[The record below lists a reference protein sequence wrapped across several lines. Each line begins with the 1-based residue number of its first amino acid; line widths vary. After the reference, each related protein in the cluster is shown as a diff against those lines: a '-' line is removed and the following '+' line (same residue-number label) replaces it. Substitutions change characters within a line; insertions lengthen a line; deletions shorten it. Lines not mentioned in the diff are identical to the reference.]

1 MADLIVNLMNPTL
14 RNVLVILGFAL
25 LVYIFWFF
33 RSIVAY
39 VLIAGV
45 ISLVGRPVVDFL
57 NGIHFRKLKFPRF
70 LSALITLALIWGLI
84 VLFFAIFIPLISTQ
98 IETLSKIDAK
108 AVVNLASEQLE
119 KLEKLFRMVNRDL
132 PADMSV
138 FDFAAQRVSEVLSI
152 SFIQDF
158 MGSLAGILGNILVA
172 AFSISFIAFFFL
184 KDEGLF
190 YDSLMVLIPE
200 KYEDKVKRAL
210 TSIKRLLIRYFVGI
224 IIEST
229 AVMIIVTVGM
239 TIVGMSFQQALVMGL
254 IVGVLNVI
262 PYVGPWIGGAIVV
275 VMGIATSLT
284 AGGLPDIGML
294 IVYMCIVIASA
305 QLIDNNILQPMIYSR
320 SVSAHPLEVFVVIL
334 AAGNFAGIPGMI
346 LAIPAYTVLRVLAR
360 EFFYNFST
368 VQKITSGLD
377 EEFKDESDDKVF
389 SDSE

>member
-1 MADLIVNLMNPTL
+1 MNTTL

-57 NGIHFRKLKFPRF
+57 NSIHFRKLRFPRF
-70 LSALITLALIWGLI
+70 LSALVTLALIWGLI
-84 VLFFAIFIPLISTQ
+84 ILFFAIFIPLISTQ
-98 IETLSKIDAK
+98 IDTLSKIDARSIVSI
-108 AVVNLASEQLE
+108 ASGQLA
-119 KLEKLFRMVNRDL
+119 KLEKLFRMVNHDL

-138 FDFAAQRVSEVLSI
+138 IDFAAKRVSEVLNI
-152 SFIQDF
+152 TFIQDF
-158 MGSLAGILGNILVA
+158 MGSVVGILGNILIA

-190 YDSLMVLIPE
+190 YESLMLLIPE
-200 KYEDKVKRAL
+200 KYDDKVKRAI

-224 IIEST
+224 MIEST
-229 AVMIIVTVGM
+229 AVMVIVTVGM
-239 TIVGMSFQQALVMGL
+239 TIVGMSFQQSLVMGL

-284 AGGLPDIGML
+284 VGGLPDVVML
-294 IVYMCIVIASA
+294 IVYMCIVIAVA
-305 QLIDNNILQPMIYSR
+305 QM
-320 SVSAHPLEVFVVIL
+320 
-334 AAGNFAGIPGMI
+334 
-346 LAIPAYTVLRVLAR
+346 
-360 EFFYNFST
+360 
-368 VQKITSGLD
+368 
-377 EEFKDESDDKVF
+377 
-389 SDSE
+389 

>member
-1 MADLIVNLMNPTL
+1 MNTTL
-14 RNVLVILGFAL
+14 RNVLVIIGFAL
-25 LVYIFWFF
+25 VVYLFWFF

-45 ISLVGRPVVDFL
+45 ISLVGRPIVDLL
-57 NGIHFRKLKFPRF
+57 NSIHFRKLKFPKF
-70 LSALITLALIWGLI
+70 LSALITLTLVWGLI
-84 VLFFAIFIPLISTQ
+84 VLFFAIFIPLISAQ
-98 IETLSKIDAK
+98 IDTLSKIDSRAI
-108 AVVNLASEQLE
+108 VGLAEGQLD
-119 KLEKLFRMVNRDL
+119 KLEKLFRMANHDL

-138 FDFAAQRVSEVLSI
+138 YDFAAKRVSEALNI

-158 MGSLAGILGNILVA
+158 MSSAVGTLGNVLVA

-190 YDSLMVLIPE
+190 YGSLMVLIPE
-200 KYEDKVKRAL
+200 KYEDKVRRAL
-210 TSIKRLLIRYFVGI
+210 YSIKRLLIRYFVGI

-229 AVMIIVTVGM
+229 TVMIIVTVGM
-239 TIVGMSFQQALVMGL
+239 TIVGLSFQQSLVMGL

-275 VMGIATSLT
+275 VMGIATTLT
-284 AGGLPDIGML
+284 TGGLPDVLML
-294 IVYMCIVIASA
+294 IVYMCIVVASA

-320 SVSAHPLEVFVVIL
+320 SVSAHPLEIFVVIL
-334 AAGNFAGIPGMI
+334 AAGSFAGIPGMI

-368 VQKITSGLD
+368 VKKITSSLD
-377 EEFKDESDDKVF
+377 EEFKDETDDTVISDG
-389 SDSE
+389 E

>member
-1 MADLIVNLMNPTL
+1 MAELKKNLMNTTL

-25 LVYIFWFF
+25 VVYIFWFF

-57 NGIHFRKLKFPRF
+57 NGIHIRKLKFPRF
-70 LSALITLALIWGLI
+70 LSALVTLALIWGLI
-84 VLFFAIFIPLISTQ
+84 VLFFAVFIPLISKQ
-98 IETLSKIDAK
+98 IDTLSKIDAK
-108 AVVNLASEQLE
+108 SVVSLAAEQLE
-119 KLEKLFRMVNRDL
+119 KVERLFRMVNRDL
-132 PADMSV
+132 PPDMSII
-138 FDFAAQRVSEVLSI
+138 DFAAKRVSEVLNI
-152 SFIQDF
+152 TFIQDF
-158 MGSLAGILGNILVA
+158 MGSLINILGNILIA

-184 KDEGLF
+184 KDESLF
-190 YDSLMVLIPE
+190 NESLMVLIPE

-229 AVMIIVTVGM
+229 GVMIIVTLGM

-294 IVYMCIVIASA
+294 IVYMCIVIAAA

-320 SVSAHPLEVFVVIL
+320 SVSAHPLEIFVVIL
-334 AAGNFAGIPGMI
+334 AAGSFAGIPGMI

-368 VQKITSGLD
+368 VKKITSGLD
-377 EEFKDESDDKVF
+377 VEFKDESDDKVI
-389 SDSE
+389 SDGE

>member
-1 MADLIVNLMNPTL
+1 MNTTL
-14 RNVLVILGFAL
+14 RNVLVIVGFAL
-25 LVYIFWFF
+25 VIYLFWFF

-45 ISLVGRPVVDFL
+45 ISLVGRPVVDLL
-57 NGIHFRKLKFPRF
+57 NRIHIRKLKFPSF
-70 LSALITLALIWGLI
+70 LSALVTLALIWGLI
-84 VLFFAIFIPLISTQ
+84 FLFFAIFIPLISTQ
-98 IETLSKIDAK
+98 IDTLSKIDAK
-108 AVVNLASEQLE
+108 SIVSLAASQLE
-119 KLEKLFRMVNRDL
+119 KLEKLFRMANRDL

-138 FDFAAQRVSEVLSI
+138 YDFAAKRVSEALNI

-158 MGSLAGILGNILVA
+158 MGSLVGVLGNVLVA

-190 YDSLMVLIPE
+190 YESLMVLIPE
-200 KYEDKVKRAL
+200 KYEDKVRRAL
-210 TSIKRLLIRYFVGI
+210 FSIKKLLIRYFLGI
-224 IIEST
+224 IVEST
-229 AVMIIVTVGM
+229 AVMVIVTVGM
-239 TIVGMSFQQALVMGL
+239 TIVGISFQQSLVMGL

-284 AGGLPDIGML
+284 TGGLPDIVML
-294 IVYMCIVIASA
+294 IVYMAIVIASA

-334 AAGNFAGIPGMI
+334 AAGSFAGIPGMI
-346 LAIPAYTVLRVLAR
+346 LAIPTYTVLRVLAR

-368 VQKITSGLD
+368 VKKITSSLD
-377 EEFKDESDDKVF
+377 EELKDENNDPVISDG
-389 SDSE
+389 E

>member
-1 MADLIVNLMNPTL
+1 MNTTL

-45 ISLVGRPVVDFL
+45 ISLVGRPIVDFL
-57 NGIHFRKLKFPRF
+57 NSIHLRKLKFPRF
-70 LSALITLALIWGLI
+70 LSALVTLALIWGLI
-84 VLFFAIFIPLISTQ
+84 ILFFAIFIPLISTQ
-98 IETLSKIDAK
+98 IDTLSKIDARSI
-108 AVVNLASEQLE
+108 VSIASGQLE

-138 FDFAAQRVSEVLSI
+138 IDFTAKRVSEVLNI
-152 SFIQDF
+152 TFIQDF
-158 MGSLAGILGNILVA
+158 MGSLVGVLGNILVA

-190 YDSLMVLIPE
+190 YESLMLLIPE
-200 KYEDKVKRAL
+200 KYEDKVKRAI

-229 AVMIIVTVGM
+229 AVMVIVTVGM
-239 TIVGMSFQQALVMGL
+239 TIVGMSFQQSLVMGL

-284 AGGLPDIGML
+284 TGGLPDVMML
-294 IVYMCIVIASA
+294 IVYMCIVIAVA
-305 QLIDNNILQPMIYSR
+305 QMIDNNILQPMIYSR
-320 SVSAHPLEVFVVIL
+320 SVSAHPLEIFIVIL
-334 AAGNFAGIPGMI
+334 AAGSFAGIPGMI

-360 EFFYNFST
+360 EFFYNFNT
-368 VQKITSGLD
+368 VKKMTSSLD
-377 EEFKDESDDKVF
+377 DEYKDDRDDTVISDG
-389 SDSE
+389 E

>member
-1 MADLIVNLMNPTL
+1 MNTTL

-57 NGIHFRKLKFPRF
+57 NSIHFRKLKFPRF
-70 LSALITLALIWGLI
+70 LSALVTLALIWGLI
-84 VLFFAIFIPLISTQ
+84 VLFFTIFIPLISTQ
-98 IETLSKIDAK
+98 IDTLSKIDAK
-108 AVVNLASEQLE
+108 AVVGLAAEQLE

-132 PADMSV
+132 PPDMSV
-138 FDFAAQRVSEVLSI
+138 IDFAANRVSEVLSI

-158 MGSLAGILGNILVA
+158 MGSLVNILGNILVA

-190 YDSLMVLIPE
+190 YESLMVLIPE
-200 KYEDKVKRAL
+200 KYEDKVQRAL

-239 TIVGMSFQQALVMGL
+239 TIVGMSFQQSLVMGL

-262 PYVGPWIGGAIVV
+262 PYVGPWIGGAIVM

-284 AGGLPDIGML
+284 VGGQHEIGML
-294 IVYMCIVIASA
+294 IVYMSIVIAVA

-320 SVSAHPLEVFVVIL
+320 SVSAHPLEIFVVIL
-334 AAGNFAGIPGMI
+334 AAGSFAGIPGMI

-368 VQKITSGLD
+368 VKKITSGLD
-377 EEFKDESDDKVF
+377 EEFKDERDDKVI
-389 SDSE
+389 SDSK

>member
-1 MADLIVNLMNPTL
+1 MNTTL

-45 ISLVGRPVVDFL
+45 ISLVGRPIVDFL
-57 NGIHFRKLKFPRF
+57 NSIHLRKLKFPRF
-70 LSALITLALIWGLI
+70 LSALVTLALIWGLI
-84 VLFFAIFIPLISTQ
+84 ILFFAIFIPLISTQ
-98 IETLSKIDAK
+98 IDTLSKIDARSI
-108 AVVNLASEQLE
+108 VSIASGQLE

-138 FDFAAQRVSEVLSI
+138 IDFAAKRVSEVLNI
-152 SFIQDF
+152 TFIQDF
-158 MGSLAGILGNILVA
+158 MGSLVGVLGNILVA

-190 YDSLMVLIPE
+190 YESLMLLIPE
-200 KYEDKVKRAL
+200 KYEDKVKRAI

-229 AVMIIVTVGM
+229 AVMVIVTVGM
-239 TIVGMSFQQALVMGL
+239 TIVGMSFQQSLVMGL

-284 AGGLPDIGML
+284 TGGLPDVVML
-294 IVYMCIVIASA
+294 IVYMCIVIAVA
-305 QLIDNNILQPMIYSR
+305 QMIDNNILQPMIYSR
-320 SVSAHPLEVFVVIL
+320 SVSAHPLEIFIVIL
-334 AAGNFAGIPGMI
+334 AAGSFAGIPGMI

-368 VQKITSGLD
+368 VKKMTSSLD
-377 EEFKDESDDKVF
+377 YEYKDDRDDTVISDG
-389 SDSE
+389 E

>member
-1 MADLIVNLMNPTL
+1 MNTTL

-45 ISLVGRPVVDFL
+45 ISLVGRPIVDFL
-57 NGIHFRKLKFPRF
+57 NSIHLRKLKFPRF
-70 LSALITLALIWGLI
+70 LSALVTLALIWGLI
-84 VLFFAIFIPLISTQ
+84 ILFFAIFIPLISTQ
-98 IETLSKIDAK
+98 IDTLSKIDARSI
-108 AVVNLASEQLE
+108 VSIASGQLE

-138 FDFAAQRVSEVLSI
+138 IDFAAKRVSEVLNI
-152 SFIQDF
+152 TFIQDF
-158 MGSLAGILGNILVA
+158 MGSLVGVLGNILVA

-190 YDSLMVLIPE
+190 YESLMLLIPE
-200 KYEDKVKRAL
+200 KYEDKVKRAI

-229 AVMIIVTVGM
+229 AVMVIVTVGM
-239 TIVGMSFQQALVMGL
+239 TIVGMSFQQSLVMGL

-284 AGGLPDIGML
+284 TGGLPDVMML
-294 IVYMCIVIASA
+294 IVYMCIVIAVA
-305 QLIDNNILQPMIYSR
+305 QMIDNNILQPMIYSR
-320 SVSAHPLEVFVVIL
+320 SVSAHPLEIFIVIL
-334 AAGNFAGIPGMI
+334 AAGSFAGIPGMI

-360 EFFYNFST
+360 EFFYNFNT
-368 VQKITSGLD
+368 VKKMTSSLD
-377 EEFKDESDDKVF
+377 DEYKDDRDDTVISDG
-389 SDSE
+389 E

>member
-1 MADLIVNLMNPTL
+1 MNTTL

-57 NGIHFRKLKFPRF
+57 NSIHFRKLKFPRF
-70 LSALITLALIWGLI
+70 LSALVTLALIWGLI

-98 IETLSKIDAK
+98 IDTLSKIDAK
-108 AVVNLASEQLE
+108 AVVGLAAEQLE

-132 PADMSV
+132 PPDMSV
-138 FDFAAQRVSEVLSI
+138 IDFAANRVSEVLSI

-158 MGSLAGILGNILVA
+158 MGSLVNILGNILVA

-190 YDSLMVLIPE
+190 YESLMVLIPE
-200 KYEDKVKRAL
+200 KYEDKVQRAL

-239 TIVGMSFQQALVMGL
+239 TIVGMSFQQSLVMGL

-262 PYVGPWIGGAIVV
+262 PYVGPWIGGAIVM

-284 AGGLPDIGML
+284 VGGQHEIGML
-294 IVYMCIVIASA
+294 IVYMSIVIAVA

-320 SVSAHPLEVFVVIL
+320 SVSAHPLEIFVVIL
-334 AAGNFAGIPGMI
+334 AAGSFAGIPGMI

-368 VQKITSGLD
+368 VKKITSGLD
-377 EEFKDESDDKVF
+377 EEFKDERDDKVI
-389 SDSE
+389 SDSK

>member
-1 MADLIVNLMNPTL
+1 MNTTL

-57 NGIHFRKLKFPRF
+57 NSIHFRKLKFPRF
-70 LSALITLALIWGLI
+70 LSALVTLALIWGLI

-98 IETLSKIDAK
+98 IDTLSKIDAK
-108 AVVNLASEQLE
+108 AVVSLAAEQLE
-119 KLEKLFRMVNRDL
+119 KLEKLLRMVNRDL
-132 PADMSV
+132 PPDMSV
-138 FDFAAQRVSEVLSI
+138 IDFAANRVREVLSI

-158 MGSLAGILGNILVA
+158 MGSLFNILGNILVA

-190 YDSLMVLIPE
+190 YESLMVLIPE
-200 KYEDKVKRAL
+200 KYEDKVQRAL

-229 AVMIIVTVGM
+229 AVMVIVTIGM
-239 TIVGMSFQQALVMGL
+239 TIVGMSFQQSLVMGL

-262 PYVGPWIGGAIVV
+262 PYVGPWIGGAIVM

-284 AGGLPDIGML
+284 VGGQHEIGML
-294 IVYMCIVIASA
+294 IVYMCIVIAVA

-334 AAGNFAGIPGMI
+334 AAGSFAGIPGMI

-368 VQKITSGLD
+368 VKKITSGLD
-377 EEFKDESDDKVF
+377 EEFKDERDDKVIN
-389 SDSE
+389 DGE